1 VKEWQPLL
9 GSHTLKLYKMISLRK
24 LIQLPGSPDI
34 ALKQQWKEAEAAH
47 ARIAHVNRLSRDVY
61 DIVTYELDLAG
72 STSIVVP
79 IESKKGI
86 LDIENA
92 DGLAT
97 SLYIY
102 LKNDE
107 ITADRT
113 KFYIQLSVY
122 TTNSAVTPIA
132 IGRGISTDEFLIE
145 IKNLDSAA
153 AWTNLYLYY
162 ELVKI
167 D

>member
-1 VKEWQPLL
+1 
-9 GSHTLKLYKMISLRK
+9 MISLKK

-34 ALKQQWKEAEAAH
+34 ALKQQWHEAEAAP

-61 DIVTYELDLAG
+61 DIVTYEVDLANG
-72 STSIVVP
+72 TSITIP
-79 IESKKGI
+79 IDSKKGI

-92 DGLAT
+92 NATAT

-122 TTNSAVTPIA
+122 TTNAAVTPIA

-145 IKNLDSAA
+145 IKNLSAAA

>member
-1 VKEWQPLL
+1 
-9 GSHTLKLYKMISLRK
+9 MISLRK

-34 ALKQQWKEAEAAH
+34 ALKQKWSEAEAAH

-61 DIVTYELDLAG
+61 DIITYELDLAG
-72 STSIVVP
+72 GTSIVVP

-92 DGLAT
+92 HAGET
-97 SLYIY
+97 SLFIY

-122 TTNSAVTPIA
+122 TTNPLVTPIA

>member
-1 VKEWQPLL
+1 
-9 GSHTLKLYKMISLRK
+9 MISLKK
-24 LIQLPGSPDI
+24 LIQVPGSPDS
-34 ALKQQWKEAEAAH
+34 ALQQKWKESEAAP

-61 DIVTYELDLAG
+61 DIVTYEVDLANG
-72 STSIVVP
+72 TSATIP
-79 IESKKGI
+79 IDSKKGI

-92 DGLAT
+92 SASAT
-97 SLYIY
+97 SLNLY
-102 LKNDE
+102 LQNDE
-107 ITADRT
+107 ITPDRT

-132 IGRGISTDEFLIE
+132 IGRGISTDLFHVE
-145 IKNLDSAA
+145 IKNVSAAA

>member
-1 VKEWQPLL
+1 MAVL
-9 GSHTLKLYKMISLRK
+9 GSFIIGKIIFYYIMELVDKGMKYLTAKSDYKEPVSKILTSLSNNESFIDKVSDMI
-24 LIQLPGSPDI
+24 D
-34 ALKQQWKEAEAAH
+34 
-47 ARIAHVNRLSRDVY
+47 
-61 DIVTYELDLAG
+61 
-72 STSIVVP
+72 
-79 IESKKGI
+79 SKKGI

-92 DGLAT
+92 SAIAT

-122 TTNSAVTPIA
+122 TTNAAVTPIA

-145 IKNLDSAA
+145 IKNLSAAA